1 MSFAWPLALVALLA
15 VPALLALRWWAL
27 RGRRR
32 NTVRISNVTLVRAA
46 VPASS
51 TWRRRVPVG
60 LFTAGLVVL
69 GVAAAR
75 PTASQEVPS
84 SAATILLAI
93 DTSRSMC
100 STDVSPNRLGAA
112 KQAATDFVD
121 AQGEG
126 RRVGLVAFAGFAAL
140 VVEPTTEH
148 DDVISAIDA
157 LTASRGTAIGQAIL
171 ASIDAIAEVTPAV
184 APSGVESVP
193 DAPEDGDVG
202 DYRPET
208 IVVLTDGSN
217 RDGVD
222 PVTAAEQAAA
232 RRLRVHTIGF
242 GTTDP
247 AVSICDADEID
258 ADSLDGDDDFGGGW
272 NSDGGGPSGGWSGP
286 SREIDEET
294 LVEVAEVTG
303 GEYFRAED
311 ADELT
316 GILLDLDSTVVMQRE
331 DVEVAYLLVLPGV
344 LLIVA
349 GLSLSLWWG
358 RMRRPDRES

>member
-15 VPALLALRWWAL
+15 VPALLAFRWWAL
-27 RGRRR
+27 RRRR
-32 NTVRISNVTLVRAA
+32 RDTFRLSNLSLVRVA
-46 VPASS
+46 VPQGS

-60 LFTAGLVVL
+60 LFAAGLVVL
-69 GVAAAR
+69 GVAATR

-100 STDVSPNRLGAA
+100 STDVSPNRLSAA
-112 KQAATDFVD
+112 KQAASDFVE
-121 AQGEG
+121 AQGDG

-148 DDVISAIDA
+148 DEVIPAIDG

-171 ASIDAIAEVTPAV
+171 ASIDAIAEITPAV

-193 DAPEDGDVG
+193 DAPEDRNVR

-222 PVTAAEQAAA
+222 PVTAAEQAAE

-247 AVSICDADEID
+247 AVSNCDADEID
-258 ADSLDGDDDFGGGW
+258 ADSLDGDDSFGGGW
-272 NSDGGGPSGGWSGP
+272 GGL

-294 LVEVAEVTG
+294 LAEVAEVTG

-316 GILLDLDSTVVMQRE
+316 EVLLDLDSTVVVQRE
-331 DVEVAYLLVLPGV
+331 DVEVTYGLVLPGV

-349 GLSLSLWWG
+349 GLGLSLWWG
-358 RMRRPDRES
+358 RMPRRNRQS